1 MTHDILAGTA
11 RRAGR
16 AGKAG
21 WARQAG
27 WPGWIP
33 LLLSVVAAFVAVPRA
48 QSKLP
53 RFEFDPSF
61 PQLPAGKVLGDV
73 SSVTTDGANHVWVIH
88 RPRTVTGDRSNV
100 LPPVVEFDG
109 TGKFVNAWGGP
120 GSGFEWPEREHGIF
134 VDGNG
139 DVWVSGN
146 NGYVGPGAAP
156 APGKSDDMVL
166 KFTRAGKFL
175 AQFGHAGAS
184 KGDADNDNV
193 KQAADMQVFKGELF
207 VADGYGNHRVAVLD
221 AKTGTFKRAWQS
233 NGGTPFEI
241 VHAIEV
247 SNDGLVYVA
256 DRQHQRVQVFT
267 TAGGFKQEV
276 KVGGENG
283 QMSGAAGLAFSPDR
297 AQQYLYVGDLGNN
310 QINILDRQSLKVLG
324 KFGKAGTAPGEFN
337 ILHEI
342 AADSKGNLYTAET
355 RSRRVQ
361 RFLQK

>member
-1 MTHDILAGTA
+1 MKKQIFSAISVISALIVVIPILVRGAT
-11 RRAGR
+11 
-16 AGKAG
+16 
-21 WARQAG
+21 
-27 WPGWIP
+27 
-33 LLLSVVAAFVAVPRA
+33 AVPRFA
-48 QSKLP
+48 
-53 RFEFDPSF
+53 FDPSF
-61 PQLPAGKVLGDV
+61 PQMPPGKVFGDV
-73 SSVTTDGANHVWVIH
+73 SSVTTDSANHIWVIH
-88 RPRTVTGDRSNV
+88 RPRTVNGDRTNV
-100 LPPVVEFDG
+100 LPPVVEFDE

-120 GSGFEWPEREHGIF
+120 GAGFEWPEREHGIF

-146 NGYVGPGAAP
+146 NGFAAAGAP
-156 APGKSDDMVL
+156 PPPGKSDDMVV

-193 KQAADMQVFKGELF
+193 KQAADMQIFKGELF

-221 AKTGTFKRAWQS
+221 AKSGKFKRAWQS

-267 TAGGFKQEV
+267 TAGAFKQEA

-283 QMSGAAGLAFSPDR
+283 QASGAAGLAFSPDR
-297 AQQYLYVGDLGNN
+297 AQQSLYVGDLGNN
-310 QINILDRQSLKVLG
+310 
-324 KFGKAGTAPGEFN
+324 
-337 ILHEI
+337 
-342 AADSKGNLYTAET
+342 
-355 RSRRVQ
+355 
-361 RFLQK
+361 

>member
-1 MTHDILAGTA
+1 MKKQIFSAISAISALIVLIPILHSA
-11 RRAGR
+11 
-16 AGKAG
+16 
-21 WARQAG
+21 
-27 WPGWIP
+27 P
-33 LLLSVVAAFVAVPRA
+33 AV
-48 QSKLP
+48 P

-61 PQLPAGKVLGDV
+61 PQLPAGKVFGDV
-73 SSVTTDGANHVWVIH
+73 SSVTTDSANHIWVIH
-88 RPRTVTGDRSNV
+88 RPRTVTGERTNV
-100 LPPVVEFDG
+100 LPPVVEFDE

-120 GSGFEWPEREHGIF
+120 GAGFEWPEREHGIF
-134 VDGNG
+134 VDASGE
-139 DVWVSGN
+139 VWVSGN

-156 APGKSDDMVL
+156 APGKSDDMLL
-166 KFTRAGKFL
+166 KFTRSGKFL

-184 KGDADNDNV
+184 RGDTDNDNV

-221 AKTGTFKRAWQS
+221 AKTGKFKRAWQA

-267 TAGGFKQEV
+267 TAGAFKQEV

-310 QINILDRQSLKVLG
+310 QINILDRQSLTILG

-361 RFLQK
+361 RFIQK

>member
-1 MTHDILAGTA
+1 M
-11 RRAGR
+11 AGR
-16 AGKAG
+16 AGWAG
-21 WARQAG
+21 WAGRF
-27 WPGWIP
+27 
-33 LLLSVVAAFVAVPRA
+33 LLVLVALAAAPRA
-48 QSKLP
+48 QTKIP

-61 PQLPAGKVLGDV
+61 PQLPAGKVFGDV
-73 SSVTTDGANHVWVIH
+73 SSVTTDSTNHIWVIH

-100 LPPVVEFDG
+100 LPPVVEFDES
-109 TGKFVNAWGGP
+109 GKLVTAWGGA
-120 GSGFEWPEREHGIF
+120 GTGFEWPEREHGIF
-134 VDGNG
+134 VDANG

-156 APGKSDDMVL
+156 APGKSDDMLL

-175 AQFGHAGAS
+175 AQFGHADAS
-184 KGDADNDNV
+184 MGDADNDNV

-276 KVGGENG
+276 KDGGEDG

>member
-1 MTHDILAGTA
+1 MK
-11 RRAGR
+11 RA
-16 AGKAG
+16 AVLS
-21 WARQAG
+21 
-27 WPGWIP
+27 
-33 LLLSVVAAFVAVPRA
+33 LLFTCAVALRPAAQTKVPTFA
-48 QSKLP
+48 
-53 RFEFDPSF
+53 FDPSF
-61 PQLPAGKVLGDV
+61 PQMPAGKVFGDV
-73 SSVTTDGANHVWVIH
+73 SSVTTDRNNHVWVIH
-88 RPRTVTGDRSNV
+88 RPRTVMGDRSNV
-100 LPPVVEFDG
+100 LPPVVEFDES
-109 TGKFVNAWGGP
+109 GKFVNAWGGSA
-120 GSGFEWPEREHGIF
+120 SGYEWPEREHGIF
-134 VDGNG
+134 VDDNG

-146 NGYVGPGAAP
+146 NGFAAAGAAP
-156 APGKSDDMVL
+156 PPGKSDDMLL
-166 KFTRAGKFL
+166 KFTRAGKFIL
-175 AQFGHAGAS
+175 QFGHAGAS
-184 KGDADNDNV
+184 RGDQDHENM

-221 AKTGTFKRAWQS
+221 AKTGMFKRAWQS
-233 NGGTPFEI
+233 HDSTPYEI

-267 TAGGFKQEV
+267 TDGQFKQQA
-276 KVGGENG
+276 KVGGENN

-310 QINILDRQSLKVLG
+310 QINILDRQSLKILG
-324 KFGKAGTAPGEFN
+324 KFGKGGTAPGEFN

>member
-1 MTHDILAGTA
+1 MTKHTLAGW
-11 RRAGR
+11 

-21 WARQAG
+21 WAG
-27 WPGWIP
+27 GFLV
-33 LLLSVVAAFVAVPRA
+33 LLAFVAVPRA
-48 QSKLP
+48 QSTLP

-61 PQLPAGKVLGDV
+61 PQMPAGKVFGDV
-73 SSVTTDGANHVWVIH
+73 SSVTTDTSNHIWVIH
-88 RPRTVTGDRSNV
+88 RPRTVAAEQRATV
-100 LPPVVEFDG
+100 LPPVVEFDESG
-109 TGKFVNAWGGP
+109 RFVNAWGGP
-120 GSGFEWPEREHGIF
+120 GAGFEWPEREHGIF
-134 VDGNG
+134 VDASG

-146 NGYVGPGAAP
+146 NGFAAAGAAP
-156 APGKSDDMVL
+156 PPGKSDDMVL

-184 KGDADNDNV
+184 KGDADHDNV
-193 KQAADMQVFKGELF
+193 KQAADMQVFKDELF
-207 VADGYGNHRVAVLD
+207 VADGYGNHRVTVLD
-221 AKTGTFKRAWQS
+221 AKTGKFKRAWQA

-267 TAGGFKQEV
+267 AAGAVKLEM

-283 QMSGAAGLAFSPDR
+283 QMQGAAGLAFSPDR

-324 KFGKAGTAPGEFN
+324 KFGKGGTAPGEFN
-337 ILHEI
+337 VLHEI

-361 RFLQK
+361 KFVFKK